1 MKIISI
7 IYYLLLIISKNFST
21 IENCVAFFEK
31 QVYFAKSQSFKLSI
45 FSPSLKDKR
54 SKNFTFAPLKFDFQ
68 MRSSRAEEEVKE
80 MRRVVEW
87 ERRGVN
93 FGGCGSYSIND
104 CLVQREFEDEFREP
118 CNENTANEID
128 AGPCIL
134 MYPSRQRFLDVKHDF
149 NSSLNLFFFSRKK
162 FFPEKIERGEETGW
176 TLVIIQ
182 WWWKRKREFRKRKVN
197 R

>member
-1 MKIISI
+1 M
-7 IYYLLLIISKNFST
+7 
-21 IENCVAFFEK
+21 
-31 QVYFAKSQSFKLSI
+31 AKSQSFKLFIFPWKTNVRKISHSPLWNSI
-45 FSPSLKDKR
+45 
-54 SKNFTFAPLKFDFQ
+54 SKCVRHAP
-68 MRSSRAEEEVKE
+68 RRRRVKE

-162 FFPEKIERGEETGW
+162 FFPEKKSRGEKK
-176 TLVIIQ
+176 LVGRWLSFDEKLFDNEITEQDVQLIPFDRVL
-182 WWWKRKREFRKRKVN
+182 KSNCFLTCLIYFR
-197 R
+197 